1 VANWHV
7 SFTTIFLFFQDVGLW
22 LEVINLGGYHQ
33 IFKENGV
40 NGEYLEGMPMFTTEQ
55 ILRFITLLDDVT

>member
-1 VANWHV
+1 
-7 SFTTIFLFFQDVGLW
+7 
-22 LEVINLGGYHQ
+22 LEVINLGGYCQ